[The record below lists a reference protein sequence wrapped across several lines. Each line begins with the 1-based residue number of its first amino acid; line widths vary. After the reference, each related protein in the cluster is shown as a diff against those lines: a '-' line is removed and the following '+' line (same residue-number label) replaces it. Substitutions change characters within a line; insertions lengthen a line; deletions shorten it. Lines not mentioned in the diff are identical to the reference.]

1 MPEIRV
7 DVTVLGR
14 EELTGKLTD
23 PSLVREPLRDMLRG
37 GVAIGKRSVLKTLGD
52 RGTMLASRSM
62 RTSVRGMEGRVY
74 SMMSDARLAS
84 MHQGRPAG
92 TRLPY
97 EMVARWV
104 TGRPYLTRRRMA
116 DLTRAE
122 WSRIM
127 EAWHAIEDG
136 GAKAVSFFPEAQQA
150 IESALPKLISRAE
163 AKIRERW
170 NT

>member
-1 MPEIRV
+1 MPEIV
-7 DVTVLGR
+7 IDVTVLGR
-14 EELTGKLTD
+14 DELTGKLLD
-23 PSLVREPLRDMLRG
+23 PGLVRDPLRDMLKG
-37 GVAIGKRSVLKTLGD
+37 GIAIGKRSVLQTLGD
-52 RGTMLASRSM
+52 RGTGLARQTM

-84 MHQGRPAG
+84 MHRGRPAG

-97 EMVARWV
+97 EVVARWV

-122 WSRIM
+122 WGRIM
-127 EAWHAIEDG
+127 EAWHAIESG
-136 GAKAVSFFPEAQQA
+136 GAKAVTFFPEARQA
-150 IESALPKLISRAE
+150 IEHALPGLVARAE

-170 NT
+170 NV